1 MLHPDWS
8 YRSVLYEM
16 NVRQLTHE
24 GTLRAAAARLA
35 FLRDLGIDA
44 VWLMPVCPIGEEGR
58 KGSLG
63 SYYSIRDYCAVN
75 SELGTLEDFDA
86 FVTEAHRLGM
96 KVLLDWVANH
106 TARDAR
112 WITEHPDFY
121 VYDDQGRPAVP
132 WDWTDTAKL
141 DYSNPAV
148 WDAQAEAMEF
158 WLREH
163 HVDGFRCDMAMLV
176 PIEFWQQAS
185 AELRALRSDLFM
197 LAEAEEDNLFEGGA
211 FDASYQWGI
220 HHLMCDVAKGTR
232 RVWDL
237 RDAIYA
243 DMARYPAEAMRMSFT
258 SNHDENSW
266 SGSEF
271 ERFGDAL
278 EVMTALTFLMP
289 RTIPLI
295 YTGQEVG
302 YDHSF
307 AFFERDP
314 LPHYKPT
321 RQSEVYRRLAR
332 LKHTQPALAAGERG
346 GDMVEIDNN
355 AKDCMMT
362 FVRERGRSRVVAML
376 NLSPWTIHADFHT
389 GGYAGEYLDAM
400 TCERIVLPEHFE
412 CDILPWHYRI
422 LVKP

>member
-148 WDAQAEAMEF
+148 WDAQAEA
-158 WLREH
+158 
-163 HVDGFRCDMAMLV
+163 
-176 PIEFWQQAS
+176 I
-185 AELRALRSDLFM
+185 
-197 LAEAEEDNLFEGGA
+197 
-211 FDASYQWGI
+211 
-220 HHLMCDVAKGTR
+220 
-232 RVWDL
+232 
-237 RDAIYA
+237 
-243 DMARYPAEAMRMSFT
+243 
-258 SNHDENSW
+258 
-266 SGSEF
+266 
-271 ERFGDAL
+271 
-278 EVMTALTFLMP
+278 
-289 RTIPLI
+289 
-295 YTGQEVG
+295 
-302 YDHSF
+302 
-307 AFFERDP
+307 
-314 LPHYKPT
+314 
-321 RQSEVYRRLAR
+321 
-332 LKHTQPALAAGERG
+332 
-346 GDMVEIDNN
+346 
-355 AKDCMMT
+355 
-362 FVRERGRSRVVAML
+362 
-376 NLSPWTIHADFHT
+376 
-389 GGYAGEYLDAM
+389 
-400 TCERIVLPEHFE
+400 
-412 CDILPWHYRI
+412 
-422 LVKP
+422 

>member
-1 MLHPDWS
+1 M
-8 YRSVLYEM
+8 LYEM
-16 NVRQLTHE
+16 NVRQLTAE
-24 GTLRAAAARLA
+24 GTLRAAMGRLE
-35 FLRDLGIDA
+35 FLRELGVDV
-44 VWLMPVCPIGEEGR
+44 VWLMPVYPIGMEGR

-63 SYYSIRDYCAVN
+63 SYYSVADYEAVN
-75 SELGTLEDFDA
+75 PELGDMADFDA
-86 FVTEAHRLGM
+86 FVGRAHALGM
-96 KVLLDWVANH
+96 KVILDWVANH

-112 WITEHPDFY
+112 WIGEK
-121 VYDDQGRPAVP
+121 PADWYERDENGSPRVP

-141 DYSNPAV
+141 NFSNREV
-148 WDAQAEAMEF
+148 WRAQIAAMRF
-158 WLREH
+158 WVEH
-163 HVDGFRCDMAMLV
+163 HAVDGFRCDMAMLV
-176 PIEFWQQAS
+176 PIEFWQEAA
-185 AELRALRSDLFM
+185 AELRSVREDLFL
-197 LAEAEEDNLFEGGA
+197 LAEAEEDNLFDRA

-237 RDAIYA
+237 RNALYA
-243 DMARYPAEAMRMSFT
+243 DLSRYPAEAMRMSFT

-278 EVMTALTFLMP
+278 EVMTAFTFLMP
-289 RTIPLI
+289 KTIPLI

-307 AFFERDP
+307 AFFEHDP
-314 LPHYKPT
+314 LPDCRPT
-321 RQSEVYRRLAR
+321 RQTEVYRRLIR
-332 LKHTQPALAAGERG
+332 LKHMEAALAAGERG

-362 FVRERGRSRVVAML
+362 FVREKGRSRVVAIL
-376 NLSPWTIHADFHT
+376 NLSPWTIHADFST
-389 GGYAGEYLDAM
+389 GGYAGEYRDAM

-412 CDILPWHYRI
+412 RDILPWHYQI